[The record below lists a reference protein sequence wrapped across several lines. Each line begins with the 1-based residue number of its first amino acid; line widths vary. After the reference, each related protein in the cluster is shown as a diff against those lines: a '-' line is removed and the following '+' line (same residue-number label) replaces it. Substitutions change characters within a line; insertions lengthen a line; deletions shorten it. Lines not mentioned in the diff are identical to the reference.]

1 MPFDTGLSNI
11 SLEMSRQAREIK
23 SKNKQMD
30 YILKIFFIVKQTIS
44 KMNRQPLEWGKIF
57 ASEIPDKRLISKICK
72 EFTCNAGDLD
82 SSPGLGRS
90 PGGGHGNHSRILPW
104 RISMDRGAW
113 WAPVHG
119 VAKSRT

>member
-30 YILKIFFIVKQTIS
+30 YILKSFFIVKQTIN

-57 ASEIPDKRLISKICK
+57 ASEISDKRLVSKICK
-72 EFTCNAGDLD
+72 ESHNSIF
-82 SSPGLGRS
+82 
-90 PGGGHGNHSRILPW
+90 
-104 RISMDRGAW
+104 
-113 WAPVHG
+113 
-119 VAKSRT
+119 

>member
-1 MPFDTGLSNI
+1 MPFDIGLSNI

-57 ASEIPDKRLISKICK
+57 ASEISDKRLVSKICK
-72 EFTCNAGDLD
+72 ELTQLN
-82 SSPGLGRS
+82 
-90 PGGGHGNHSRILPW
+90 ILKTQ
-104 RISMDRGAW
+104 SY
-113 WAPVHG
+113 
-119 VAKSRT
+119 

>member
-30 YILKIFFIVKQTIS
+30 YILKSFFIVKQTIN

-57 ASEIPDKRLISKICK
+57 ASEIPDKRLVSKICK
-72 EFTCNAGDLD
+72 ESHNSIF
-82 SSPGLGRS
+82 
-90 PGGGHGNHSRILPW
+90 
-104 RISMDRGAW
+104 
-113 WAPVHG
+113 
-119 VAKSRT
+119 